1 MIYSIYVAQFVS
13 IYSDAENIKR
23 IVRLIKNAPE
33 EDKFLAV
40 ATSSQIEAF
49 RALLSKHE
57 LNNLIQY
64 QSPAPFTNGSHADF
78 GKRLY
83 LFVLSKTELKES
95 EYGFGTNTRGKVGSG
110 SMDGTGPTP
119 TGNIGLAS

>member
-1 MIYSIYVAQFVS
+1 MIYSVYVARLIS
-13 IYSDAENIKR
+13 TYSNTEYITR
-23 IVRLIKNAPE
+23 IVRLMKSAPE

-49 RALLSKHE
+49 RAFLSKHE

-64 QSPAPFTNGSHADF
+64 QSPAPFTNGSHPEF

-110 SMDGTGPTP
+110 SMDGNSSPSTGS
-119 TGNIGLAS
+119 IGMAA

>member
-49 RALLSKHE
+49 RAFLSKHE

-110 SMDGTGPTP
+110 SMDGSSSTP
-119 TGNIGLAS
+119 TGNIGMAS